1 MKSILKFLLILSLII
16 TSIVSVIAIKVEPT
30 MSDTELLM
38 MVQATTKQQN
48 QDNLTINNINNK
60 TKTPESIASE
70 IFITEDKNDN
80 LNNSEKQPEV
90 LVTET
95 IMCQHTNTST
105 TIINST
111 CTKNGKN
118 TTICNDCNEK
128 INEEIITKLDHKPIT
143 ITIEATCKN
152 NGEIRTI
159 CSVCNTILSTKT
171 TAKGCHTDLIL
182 LKEIEPTPLAD
193 GYRIHKCS
201 YCNEEIVVT
210 LQFWQ
215 NGEVNLYIP
224 SVGINCEVNLGE
236 CNQTNTDK
244 FDVTCDMNFIN
255 NNNPLFF
262 GHNTRTLGRL
272 YKVKVGDLIYFTIN
286 GETAIY
292 KVIISEEGDLINGGI
307 DIQGKETGTSC
318 IAPCNKNTLHFFTC
332 YSTIFNYNSRW
343 IVLAEKV

>member
-1 MKSILKFLLILSLII
+1 MKSVLKFLLILSLII
-16 TSIVSVIAIKVEPT
+16 TSIISVIIIKIEPT
-30 MSDTELLM
+30 MSDAELLM
-38 MVQATTKQQN
+38 MIQTTKKEQN
-48 QDNLTINNINNK
+48 NNFVTNVIDNK
-60 TKTPESIASE
+60 TKTPKSISSE
-70 IFITEDKNDN
+70 ITIIKDKNDN
-80 LNNSEKQPEV
+80 LNNGEKQPEV

-95 IMCQHTNTST
+95 IMCQHTNVST
-105 TIINST
+105 TKTNAT

-128 INEEIITKLDHKPIT
+128 INEEIIAKLDHKPTT
-143 ITIEATCKN
+143 ITVEATCKN
-152 NGEIRTI
+152 NGETKTI
-159 CSVCNTILSTKT
+159 CSICNDVLDVKT
-171 TAKGCHTDLIL
+171 TEKGCHTNLVL
-182 LKEIEPTPLAD
+182 LEEVNPTPISD
-193 GYRIHKCS
+193 GYRIHKCG
-201 YCNEEIVVT
+201 YCGEKITVT
-210 LQFWQ
+210 IKFEK
-215 NGEVNLYIP
+215 NGDTNLYIP
-224 SVGINCEVNLGE
+224 SVGINCEIHLGE
-236 CNQTNTDK
+236 CNQSNTDK

-255 NNNPLFF
+255 NDNPLFF

-318 IAPCNKNTLHFFTC
+318 IAPCDKNTLHFFTC

>member
-1 MKSILKFLLILSLII
+1 MKTTLRLLLTLLLIIG
-16 TSIVSVIAIKVEPT
+16 TIVSVIIIKTEPT

-38 MVQATTKQQN
+38 MIQTTKKEQN
-48 QDNLTINNINNK
+48 NNFVTNVDNK
-60 TKTPESIASE
+60 TKTPEIS
-70 IFITEDKNDN
+70 
-80 LNNSEKQPEV
+80 V
-90 LVTET
+90 
-95 IMCQHTNTST
+95 CQHKNISTIKTNA
-105 TIINST
+105 T

-118 TTICNDCNEK
+118 ITICNDCNEK
-128 INEEIITKLDHKPIT
+128 INEKIITKLDHKPTT

-224 SVGINCEVNLGE
+224 SVGINAEVNLGE
-236 CNQTNTDK
+236 CNQANTNE
-244 FDVTCDMNFIN
+244 FDITCDMNFIN
-255 NNNPLFF
+255 NKNPLFF
-262 GHNTRTLGRL
+262 GHNTRTLGKL
-272 YKVKVGDLIYFTIN
+272 HKIKVGDLIYFTIN
-286 GETAIY
+286 NKTTVY
-292 KVIISEEGDLINGGI
+292 KVVVSEEGSLVNGGI
-307 DIQGKETGTSC
+307 DIKGKETGTSC
-318 IAPCNKNTLHFFTC
+318 ISPCENETIHFFTC
-332 YSTIFNYNSRW
+332 YHTIFNYNSRW
-343 IVLAEKV
+343 IVLAEKIDT